1 MTTPVFESDVY
12 DNDSRY
18 KDDDKLVAF
27 FHVESIQNKFKSNEA
42 GRPIFEDVPHITII
56 TPGSRDTFVGKAT
69 EEYKRR
75 FPKQWAQ
82 FEAKENIEES
92 GTPLSAVTWLTRSQ
106 IAEFNAVQIRSVEQL
121 VNLPDSLG
129 QKFMGIQQL
138 KARAKT
144 FLDAAAG
151 VAVEEGL
158 KKELEKRDEQIAALQ
173 DQVKQLVEAQKPKA
187 AVAQTAK
194 A

>member
-1 MTTPVFESDVY
+1 MSTPTFESDVY
-12 DNDSRY
+12 DSDNRY

-27 FHVESIQNKFKSNEA
+27 FHIESIQNNFKSNEA

-56 TPGSRDTFVGKAT
+56 TPGSRDKFVGKAT

-82 FEAKENIEES
+82 FLAKENVEEN

-106 IAEFNAVQIRSVEQL
+106 IAEFNAVQIRTVEQL
-121 VNLPDSLG
+121 ANLSDTLS
-129 QKFMGIQQL
+129 QKFMGIHQIRS
-138 KARAKT
+138 RAKT

-151 VAVEEGL
+151 VAVEENL
-158 KKELEKRDEQIAALQ
+158 KKELAKRDEEIE
-173 DQVKQLVEAQKPKA
+173 QLKAQMKELIDAQKAKPA
-187 AVAQTAK
+187 TAK

>member
-1 MTTPVFESDVY
+1 MSTPVFDSDVY
-12 DNDSRY
+12 DSDSRY
-18 KDDDKLVAF
+18 KDDDKLVVF

-69 EEYKRR
+69 DEYKRR
-75 FPKQWAQ
+75 FPRQWAQ

-92 GTPLSAVTWLTRSQ
+92 GTPLSAVPWLTRSQ

-121 VNLPDSLG
+121 ANLSDSLG
-129 QKFMGIQQL
+129 QKFMGIQQI
-138 KARAKT
+138 KARAKM
-144 FLDAAAG
+144 FLEAAAG
-151 VAVEEGL
+151 EAVHE
-158 KKELEKRDEQIAALQ
+158 KMRKELEQRDEQIAALQ
-173 DQVKQLVEAQKPKA
+173 QQVEQLMK
-187 AVAQTAK
+187 AQTAAKPAATQK